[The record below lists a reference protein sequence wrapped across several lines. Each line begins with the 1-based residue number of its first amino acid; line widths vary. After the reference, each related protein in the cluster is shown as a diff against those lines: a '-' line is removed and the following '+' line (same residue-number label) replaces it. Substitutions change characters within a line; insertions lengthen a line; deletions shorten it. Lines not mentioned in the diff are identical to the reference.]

1 MELEAKTFTL
11 PIVFKLLLDLLLQRC
26 TMGRVI
32 RGPWNQPTLA
42 MVVAE
47 GKFYY
52 RNNRL
57 HGRERERKARKGSCL
72 LGKGDKT

>member
-1 MELEAKTFTL
+1 
-11 PIVFKLLLDLLLQRC
+11 
-26 TMGRVI
+26 MGRVI